1 MITIDEL
8 IKRDLYK
15 EIRTYTDHDD
25 SEWPTTWEPPVEVS
39 DANISILI
47 HYFGTIR
54 NNCKSI
60 LEIGVGKS
68 KERSFTKLLLDSKLT
83 STKYFGIDI
92 EDKSN
97 INDDKNNVF
106 TLKIDSSDMDKVL
119 SFVKSHG
126 IEKFDFI
133 LLDSWPSINQVLND
147 WRYVDFLSE
156 NGIIALH
163 DTNFHPGPTDL
174 VNNLKNDKYEISKR
188 CVEKTD
194 WGMTFI
200 TKKVN

>member
-25 SEWPTTWEPPVEVS
+25 SDWPTTFEPPVEVS

-60 LEIGVGKS
+60 LEIGVGNRS
-68 KERSFTKLLLDSKLT
+68 ERSFTKLLLDNKLT
-83 STKYFGIDI
+83 STKYFGVDI
-92 EDKSN
+92 KDKSDL
-97 INDDKNNVF
+97 NDIKNNVF
-106 TLKIDSSDMDKVL
+106 TITTNSSNIEEVL
-119 SFVKSHG
+119 SFAKSHNV
-126 IEKFDFI
+126 EEFDFI
-133 LLDSWPSINQVLND
+133 FIDSWASINQVLND
-147 WRYVDFLSE
+147 WRYIELLSKD
-156 NGIIALH
+156 GIIAFH

-174 VNNLKNDKYEISKR
+174 VNNLKNDKYKISKR

>member
-25 SEWPTTWEPPVEVS
+25 SDWPTTFEPPKEVS

-54 NNCKSI
+54 NNCNSI
-60 LEIGVGKS
+60 LEIGVGNRS
-68 KERSFTKLLLDSKLT
+68 DRSFTKLLLDSKLT
-83 STKYFGIDI
+83 STKYFGVDI
-92 EDKSN
+92 KDKSDL
-97 INDDKNNVF
+97 NDIKNNVF
-106 TLKIDSSDMDKVL
+106 TITTDSSNIEEVL
-119 SFVKSHG
+119 SFAKSHSV
-126 IEKFDFI
+126 EEFDFI
-133 LLDSWPSINQVLND
+133 FIDSWASINQVLND
-147 WRYVDFLSE
+147 WRYIELLSKD
-156 NGIIALH
+156 GIIAFH
-163 DTNFHPGPTDL
+163 DTNFHPGPTNL

-200 TKKVN
+200 TKR